1 VVKYI
6 SLSRA
11 KKRHQKQHKTLF
23 PPIADTS
30 IYPHPT
36 PDHRPPSPSPG
47 HRDAVVTR
55 QMLRFRCL
63 RCVSVSLNAI
73 PQGGEP
79 TPSFRFTGAR
89 QGQGHVSGYFWRKRR
104 VAGAF
109 IVFTADVGKVGGLI
123 AHHVWGGR
131 VGIVSYYHEL
141 LLVLSVPTAV
151 GVGGDLHSRPTHNR
165 PSQASAFRSDDPEP
179 ISNHTD
185 SPRL

>member
-1 VVKYI
+1 LCRLVLDRFRVVCLIDVDCFDQDRHDVVKYI

-89 QGQGHVSGYFWRKRR
+89 QSQGHVSGYFWRKRR

-123 AHHVWGGR
+123 AHHVWGEGL
-131 VGIVSYYHEL
+131 GL
-141 LLVLSVPTAV
+141 
-151 GVGGDLHSRPTHNR
+151 
-165 PSQASAFRSDDPEP
+165 
-179 ISNHTD
+179 
-185 SPRL
+185 